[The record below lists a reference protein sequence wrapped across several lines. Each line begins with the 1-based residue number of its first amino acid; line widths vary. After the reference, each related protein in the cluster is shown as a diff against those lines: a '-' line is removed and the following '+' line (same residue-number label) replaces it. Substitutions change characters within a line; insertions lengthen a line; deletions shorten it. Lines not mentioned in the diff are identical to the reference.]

1 MEICYLLFACFQP
14 RPTEMGSDIQGEN
27 LMASTFKSKDLPGL
41 QRRAAMRLATGSAL
55 GLVLA
60 ACGGGGG
67 GGDSSPGDAQALR
80 DAFAKLQN
88 GMVWTD
94 VEALV
99 GFPANNDRS
108 DTDLVWVV
116 GGVRLSVGFYST
128 GSKTITTATIKDGD
142 SVSRSRDFD

>member
-1 MEICYLLFACFQP
+1 MLFTYFQP
-14 RPTEMGSDIQGEN
+14 KPTEQGVDLQGVN
-27 LMASTFKSKDLPGL
+27 LVTSAFDSKELPAM
-41 QRRAAMRLATGSAL
+41 QRRTAMRLATGSAL

-67 GGDSSPGDAQALR
+67 GADSSSGDAQALR